1 VAEIARLVGH
11 PTPHVVG
18 ALVVLWSYADEH
30 STDGFLRYFTAHQ
43 VDAMACIPG
52 VAAAMANVGWLETID
67 APGAAGIMLPRYAEH
82 NGETAKQRA
91 QGSLRAAKFRAR
103 NATTVTPIRS
113 VTVDTVT
120 PNCSVTMDAVTRI
133 EESRV
138 EKSRVRGRA
147 RLNGI

>member
-1 VAEIARLVGH
+1 
-11 PTPHVVG
+11 VG

-30 STDGFLRYFTAHQ
+30 STDGFLRYFTARQ

-52 VAAAMANVGWLETID
+52 VAAALFAVGWLEEID
-67 APGAAGIMLPRYAEH
+67 APFGIALLRYGEH

-91 QGSLRAAKFRAR
+91 QGSLRAAKFRTR

-120 PNCSVTMDAVTRI
+120 PISPVTMDTVIRV

-138 EKSRVRGRA
+138 EKRERERKKGRA